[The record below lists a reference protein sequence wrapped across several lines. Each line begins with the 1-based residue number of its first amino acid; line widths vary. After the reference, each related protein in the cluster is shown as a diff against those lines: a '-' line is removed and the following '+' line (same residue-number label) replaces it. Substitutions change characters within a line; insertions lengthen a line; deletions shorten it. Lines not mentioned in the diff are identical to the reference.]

1 MNRNKIVNAC
11 CIPGPAPPDVGAIE
25 MRVARPTSKKNLGS
39 VEPHT
44 QPSQQPH
51 PEGSPQSL
59 AILLP
64 TAETYR
70 RRAEEAK
77 SLAKQCR
84 DVWEREILLRVATQ
98 WQLLA
103 AHRDVKES
111 KQRSVASN
119 VTGA

>member
-1 MNRNKIVNAC
+1 
-11 CIPGPAPPDVGAIE
+11 
-25 MRVARPTSKKNLGS
+25 MRVARPTSKKNLESAKPQTQQLQPPHLEESAQS
-39 VEPHT
+39 V
-44 QPSQQPH
+44 
-51 PEGSPQSL
+51 

-70 RRAEEAK
+70 QRAEEAK
-77 SLAKQCR
+77 SLAKQCQ

-111 KQRSVASN
+111 RRRSPTGD
-119 VTGA
+119 VTGG

>member
-1 MNRNKIVNAC
+1 
-11 CIPGPAPPDVGAIE
+11 
-25 MRVARPTSKKNLGS
+25 MRVARPTSKKNLES
-39 VEPHT
+39 AEPHT
-44 QPSQQPH
+44 QQVQPPH
-51 PEGSPQSL
+51 LEGPAQSV

-77 SLAKQCR
+77 SFAKQCQ

-111 KQRSVASN
+111 RRRSPTSD